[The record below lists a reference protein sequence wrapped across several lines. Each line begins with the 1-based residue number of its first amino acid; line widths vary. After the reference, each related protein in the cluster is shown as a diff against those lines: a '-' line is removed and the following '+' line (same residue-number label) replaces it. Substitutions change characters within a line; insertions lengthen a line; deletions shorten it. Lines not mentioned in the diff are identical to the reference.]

1 MNWRSETEREDDGR
15 WIVRVPELSGALA
28 LGANRA
34 RAVADVAALAWRVL
48 VGRLE
53 YGGNSD

>member
-1 MNWRSETEREDDGR
+1 MGVGLSE
-15 WIVRVPELSGALA
+15 VPELSGALA

-53 YGGNSD
+53 IGENN